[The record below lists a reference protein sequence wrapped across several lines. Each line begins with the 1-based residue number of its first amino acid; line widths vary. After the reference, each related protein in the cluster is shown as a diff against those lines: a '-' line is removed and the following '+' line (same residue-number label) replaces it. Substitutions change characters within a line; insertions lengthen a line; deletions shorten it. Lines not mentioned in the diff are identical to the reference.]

1 MFTGVVEGLAKIE
14 SISKV
19 KGENKLANTIL
30 KVRLGKLSKSLKVG
44 NSVNISGACLTIT
57 KLYKGYAHFEIVNET
72 IQRTYLGDL
81 KPGDRVNVERSLQL
95 GDRLEGHIVLGHVD
109 CTARI
114 EDIVRFPKET
124 KIWIKIKDPE
134 LLRSVVPKG
143 SIAVDGISLTVV
155 DVEENKVSIVL
166 IPHTLSLTTL
176 GFKSQG
182 DSVNIEIDVI
192 SRYVISN
199 LPKL

>member
-1 MFTGVVEGLAKIE
+1 MFTGIVEGLAKVE
-14 SISKV
+14 STSKV
-19 KGENKLANTIL
+19 KGENKLADTIL
-30 KVRLGKLSKSLKVG
+30 KIRLGKLSKGLKIG
-44 NSVNISGACLTIT
+44 DSVNISGACLTIT
-57 KLYKGYAHFEIVNET
+57 KLHKGYADFEVVNET
-72 IQRTYLGDL
+72 IQRTCLGDL

-109 CTARI
+109 CTAII
-114 EDIVRFPKET
+114 EDIVKFPKET
-124 KIWIKIKDPE
+124 KIWIKIRDPK

-143 SIAVDGISLTVV
+143 SIAIDGISLTVV
-155 DVEENKVSIVL
+155 DVEKNKVSIVL
-166 IPHTLSLTTL
+166 IPHTLDLTTL
-176 GFKSQG
+176 GFKSRG